1 MSLKHV
7 HVAFVVM
14 AMLLTLFCGARAL
27 SELQNGGSAFFAV
40 ATVGAVAVVAL
51 LVRYQQRFLRACR
64 EAGIQ

>member
-14 AMLLTLFCGARAL
+14 AMLLTLFCGFRAW
-27 SELQNGGSAFFAV
+27 SELQNDGSMV
-40 ATVGAVAVVAL
+40 YAVVTIAAL
-51 LVRYQQRFLRACR
+51 AVSGLLLRYQQRFRRTCR

>member
-7 HVAFVVM
+7 HVAFVVA
-14 AMLLTLFCGARAL
+14 AMLLTLFCGFRAL
-27 SELQNGGSAFFAV
+27 TALRSSGSATFAL
-40 ATVGAVAVVAL
+40 ATIAALAVVVL

>member
-14 AMLLTLFCGARAL
+14 AMLLTLFCGFRAW
-27 SELQNGGSAFFAV
+27 SEMRSGGTVTYALVAV
-40 ATVGAVAVVAL
+40 AALAVAVL
-51 LVRYQQRFLRACR
+51 LLRYQQRFLRTCR